1 MNLVYVVIGLALA
14 QFLFFGISVGRARGL
29 FNVPAPATTGNE
41 MFERY
46 FRVQMNTLE
55 LLVVLIPSLP
65 MFAYYISE
73 RWAAALGVVYLVGR
87 FVYFVTY
94 IKDPKKREIG
104 FTLSILPAMILLLG
118 GIGGAVMAIVRGG

>member
-1 MNLVYVVIGLALA
+1 MNLVYIVVGLALA

-55 LLVVLIPSLP
+55 LLVVLIPALP

-73 RWAAALGVVYLVGR
+73 KWAAALGAVYLVGR
-87 FVYFVTY
+87 VVYFVSY
-94 IKDPKKREIG
+94 VKDPKKRELG
-104 FTLSILPAMILLLG
+104 FTLSILPAMILL
-118 GIGGAVMAIVRGG
+118 IGGVGGAIMALFRGV